1 MNFLISIAKGSFIF
15 AIVCFILAF
24 AAKKTEENNNKK
36 RIKSIIEEDENKKN
50 KNIKPIENKEDK
62 TIENKYKDRLRMN
75 KNVIVYTISNIEGS
89 FEVGISNIFYLPICN
104 FNDSRLFVEYYV
116 ENKDFGN
123 LVEVNRE
130 MVKVKTN
137 NNLVLINDISFQ
149 SFRSD
154 YRFLMR
160 ELENS
165 SPYDHSCSVE
175 KGERRYF
182 AAEFII
188 RNYSSIEYLEI
199 YFNIISNS
207 NLIFRVYKNE
217 FTTIKI

>member
-1 MNFLISIAKGSFIF
+1 MTVEKVFIILVVAFFIMLFISNKFEG
-15 AIVCFILAF
+15 
-24 AAKKTEENNNKK
+24 NNNKK
-36 RIKSIIEEDENKKN
+36 RIKSIIEEDENKKD
-50 KNIKPIENKEDK
+50 KNIKPTENKED
-62 TIENKYKDRLRMN
+62 KYKDRLRMN

-137 NNLVLINDISFQ
+137 NNLVLIDDISFQ

-207 NLIFRVYKNE
+207 NLVFRVYKNE

>member
-1 MNFLISIAKGSFIF
+1 MTAEKVFIISVVAFFIML
-15 AIVCFILAF
+15 FISNKF
-24 AAKKTEENNNKK
+24 ENNNNKK
-36 RIKSIIEEDENKKN
+36 RIKSIIEEDENKEDKG
-50 KNIKPIENKEDK
+50 IKPIENKENK
-62 TIENKYKDRLRMN
+62 TIEDKYKDRLRMN
-75 KNVIVYTISNIEGS
+75 KNVIVYTIPDIGGS

-116 ENKDFGN
+116 ENKDFSN

-137 NNLVLINDISFQ
+137 NNLVLIDDISFQ

-165 SPYDHSCSVE
+165 SPYDHNCSVG

-199 YFNIISNS
+199 YFNVISNS